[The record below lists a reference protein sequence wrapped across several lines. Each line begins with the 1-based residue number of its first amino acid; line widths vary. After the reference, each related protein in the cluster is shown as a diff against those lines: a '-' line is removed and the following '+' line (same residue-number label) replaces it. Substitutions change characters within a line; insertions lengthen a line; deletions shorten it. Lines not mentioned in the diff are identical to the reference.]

1 MKSKFGI
8 LGDGEKHTV
17 TVLVDGFRLFK
28 IENPEIEVT
37 VDKTEAVKQIAPGV
51 FEKKILADSVI
62 AKVEIKGR
70 IDMTTEITFGGD

>member
-1 MKSKFGI
+1 MKSEFGI

-17 TVLVDGFRLFK
+17 AVLVDGFRLFK

-37 VDKTEAVKQIAPGV
+37 VDQTEAVKQIAPGV

-70 IDMTTEITFGGD
+70 IDMTTEITFGGN

>member
-1 MKSKFGI
+1 MKSEFGI

-37 VDKTEAVKQIAPGV
+37 VDQTEIVKQIAPGV
-51 FEKKILADSVI
+51 LRKKYSQTPLLA
-62 AKVEIKGR
+62 K
-70 IDMTTEITFGGD
+70 

>member
-1 MKSKFGI
+1 MKSEFGI

-28 IENPEIEVT
+28 IEKPEIEVT
-37 VDKTEAVKQIAPGV
+37 VDQTEAVKQIAPGV
-51 FEKKILADSVI
+51 FEKKILADSVT

-70 IDMTTEITFGGD
+70 FVLTTEITIGGD

>member
-1 MKSKFGI
+1 MKSEFGI

-28 IENPEIEVT
+28 IESPEIEVT

-51 FEKKILADSVI
+51 FEKKYSQTPLLA
-62 AKVEIKGR
+62 K
-70 IDMTTEITFGGD
+70 

>member
-1 MKSKFGI
+1 MKSEFGI

-37 VDKTEAVKQIAPGV
+37 VDKTENVKQIAPGV
-51 FEKKILADSVI
+51 FEKKNTRRLRYCQSRNQRSV
-62 AKVEIKGR
+62 
-70 IDMTTEITFGGD
+70 

>member
-1 MKSKFGI
+1 MKSEFGI
-8 LGDGEKHTV
+8 LGNGEKHTV
-17 TVLVDGFRLFK
+17 TVFVDGFRLFK

-37 VDKTEAVKQIAPGV
+37 VDQTEAVKQIAPGV

-70 IDMTTEITFGGD
+70 FDLTTEITIGGD

>member
-1 MKSKFGI
+1 MKSEFGI

-37 VDKTEAVKQIAPGV
+37 VDNTRRLRYCQSRNQGQN
-51 FEKKILADSVI
+51 
-62 AKVEIKGR
+62 
-70 IDMTTEITFGGD
+70 

>member
-1 MKSKFGI
+1 MKSEFGI

-37 VDKTEAVKQIAPGV
+37 VDKTENVK
-51 FEKKILADSVI
+51 
-62 AKVEIKGR
+62 
-70 IDMTTEITFGGD
+70 

>member
-1 MKSKFGI
+1 MKSEFGI

-70 IDMTTEITFGGD
+70 IDMTTEFTFGGN

>member
-1 MKSKFGI
+1 MKSEFGI
-8 LGDGEKHTV
+8 LGDCEKHTV
-17 TVLVDGFRLFK
+17 TVLVDGSRLFK

-37 VDKTEAVKQIAPGV
+37 VDQTENVKQIAPGV

-70 IDMTTEITFGGD
+70 FDMTTEITFGGN

>member
-1 MKSKFGI
+1 MKSEFGI

-37 VDKTEAVKQIAPGV
+37 VDQT
-51 FEKKILADSVI
+51 
-62 AKVEIKGR
+62 
-70 IDMTTEITFGGD
+70 

>member
-1 MKSKFGI
+1 MKSEFGI

-28 IENPEIEVT
+28 IENPEN
-37 VDKTEAVKQIAPGV
+37 VKQIAPGV

-62 AKVEIKGR
+62 AKVEINGR
-70 IDMTTEITFGGD
+70 FDMTTEITFGGN

>member
-1 MKSKFGI
+1 MKSEFGI

-37 VDKTEAVKQIAPGV
+37 VDKTENVKQIAPGV
-51 FEKKILADSVI
+51 FEKKILTDSVV
-62 AKVEIKGR
+62 AKIEIKGR